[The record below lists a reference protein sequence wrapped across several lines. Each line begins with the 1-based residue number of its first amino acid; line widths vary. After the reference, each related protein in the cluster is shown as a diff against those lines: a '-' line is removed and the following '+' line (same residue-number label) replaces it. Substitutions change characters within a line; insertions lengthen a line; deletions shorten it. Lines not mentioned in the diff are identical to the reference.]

1 MIPQNSKKIIVRPP
15 VVAIMG
21 HIDHGKST
29 LLSYIRKN
37 KEPLDEAGGI
47 TQHISAYEVEHIA
60 KDGKKHPI
68 TFIDTPGHEAFGGI
82 RRRGVSAAD
91 IVVLVVS
98 AEDGVKPQ
106 TLEAFNLIKESKTP
120 YLVAI
125 TKIDKPEANLER
137 TKQSLAENEIYVEG
151 YGGDI
156 PSVSVSSKTGQG
168 IDDLL
173 NMILLVSEMETLKG
187 DSHAL
192 AEGVIIE
199 SNRDIKKGISATCI
213 IKNGMIEKGMFIV
226 SGTASSPVR
235 IMENYLGKPLDNAT
249 FSSPIKII
257 GWDELPLVGNGF
269 KVFKE
274 RELAREQIKK
284 ARETET
290 NNGNITSN
298 GSGASTYCI
307 PLILKADTGSSL
319 EAIISEVKKLTTDRV
334 CAKIIFSGIGT
345 IGESDVRQASGKEKA
360 VIVGFSVKVDSP
372 AKHLAERDEIVIKT
386 FDIIYEM
393 NEWVKETL
401 ATKIPK
407 EKVLESIGRA
417 KILKIFSKVKDKQIV
432 GGRVEKGS
440 VTVGAQVK
448 IQRRE
453 VEIGEGKIRELQQQ
467 KVTTA
472 EVKEGR
478 EFGALIVSNIEIAP
492 GDYIDNF
499 IITEK

>member
-1 MIPQNSKKIIVRPP
+1 MNSLISNPINTPLPFSVSYGIINIQHSVYKDLPDLISLLTKDNLDQRRLVAVSSEHYPSMGEKWIKEAWDKVLNKFQTHHLGNGEVLKQLSKQAKGILSFKPIPAKGTHIKDPFNMRP
-15 VVAIMG
+15 
-21 HIDHGKST
+21 
-29 LLSYIRKN
+29 
-37 KEPLDEAGGI
+37 
-47 TQHISAYEVEHIA
+47 VE
-60 KDGKKHPI
+60 
-68 TFIDTPGHEAFGGI
+68 
-82 RRRGVSAAD
+82 
-91 IVVLVVS
+91 VVS
-98 AEDGVKPQ
+98 
-106 TLEAFNLIKESKTP
+106 I
-120 YLVAI
+120 
-125 TKIDKPEANLER
+125 
-137 TKQSLAENEIYVEG
+137 
-151 YGGDI
+151 
-156 PSVSVSSKTGQG
+156 
-168 IDDLL
+168 
-173 NMILLVSEMETLKG
+173 
-187 DSHAL
+187 HA
-192 AEGVIIE
+192 
-199 SNRDIKKGISATCI
+199 
-213 IKNGMIEKGMFIV
+213 
-226 SGTASSPVR
+226 
-235 IMENYLGKPLDNAT
+235 
-249 FSSPIKII
+249 
-257 GWDELPLVGNGF
+257 
-269 KVFKE
+269 
-274 RELAREQIKK
+274 LAREQIKK

-319 EAIISEVKKLTTDRV
+319 EAIISEIKKLATDRV